1 MRRFGSQYSTFAAAS
16 VLCAFSLRPTIASA
30 EVVLHDAD
38 GWRVFTTGRGDAHYQ
53 LLDGDG
59 DPHSMNKLVGGQL
72 LFSSQDQ
79 NNHVLDSR
87 IRSGFVGAQI
97 GFGVSDKFTETLQ
110 AKAYVSLW
118 LNGIDSHKG
127 NPPYNKDIDMREAW
141 GSLNGSFGTFVFGRT
156 YSIFGSA
163 SGEVNLYAYEFGVGH
178 PCVAEGST
186 IGCGSTGAG
195 PLYAAPN
202 AQFRYITPRLG
213 GVELQVSL
221 ADPSA
226 TPDYQI
232 THYPRVDGDINYLL
246 PIGDNGKIVVK
257 GQGWAQQLT
266 KVNTTADGTTSTTA
280 WGAMGVARFELGG
293 LRVGGGAWTGK
304 GIGTNVTLQQ
314 DDPGRP
320 LAHDLPGGTNPTT
333 GQPLAG
339 DQLRSFRGLF
349 ANAVYDYHGTALAVG
364 GGNASVQETLSD
376 GYTASTSLLR
386 QNLEYHAVLTR
397 RIYAVVLSAE
407 FMHWKSEWYRG
418 ETQIVNFIGA
428 GSTFVW

>member
-16 VLCAFSLRPTIASA
+16 VLWGLSLATITAKA

-53 LLDGDG
+53 LIDGDG

-72 LFSSQDQ
+72 QNSSQDQ
-79 NNHVLDSR
+79 NNKLFDSR
-87 IRSGFVGAQI
+87 IRAGFVAAQI
-97 GFGVSDKFTETLQ
+97 GFGVSDKFTETLEG
-110 AKAYVSLW
+110 KAFISLW
-118 LNGIDSHKG
+118 LNGIDNHKG
-127 NPPYNKDIDMREAW
+127 NPPYNKDVDMREAW
-141 GSLNGSFGTFVFGRT
+141 GALSGSFGTFLFGRT

-213 GVELQVSL
+213 GVEMQVSL

-232 THYPRVDGDINYLL
+232 TRYPRADGDINYLL
-246 PIGDNGKIVVK
+246 SIGDSGKLVVK

-266 KVNTTADGTTSTTA
+266 KVNSTADGTVSTTA
-280 WGAMGVARFELGG
+280 WGVMGVARLEVSG
-293 LRVGGGAWTGK
+293 LRVGAGAWTGK
-304 GIGTNVTLQQ
+304 GIGTNVTLQ
-314 DDPGRP
+314 
-320 LAHDLPGGTNPTT
+320 
-333 GQPLAG
+333 
-339 DQLRSFRGLF
+339 
-349 ANAVYDYHGTALAVG
+349 
-364 GGNASVQETLSD
+364 
-376 GYTASTSLLR
+376 
-386 QNLEYHAVLTR
+386 
-397 RIYAVVLSAE
+397 
-407 FMHWKSEWYRG
+407 
-418 ETQIVNFIGA
+418 
-428 GSTFVW
+428 